1 MKTIRLLFTGAG
13 RRIELVQAFKQ
24 AALVAD
30 INLKIYGVDMTN
42 SAPALAFCDFTRL
55 VCGMRESGYID
66 ELLKICVDDKID
78 MLIPT
83 IDTDLLVLAQN
94 KHRFESIGT
103 KVLVSA
109 EDKIAICR
117 DKNLT
122 ADFFVD
128 CGLKAPITVADYNN
142 YECTF
147 PCFIKPKDGSSSINA
162 FKVNNQEE
170 LLVYSHLVKDYI
182 IQPFIDGT
190 EYTVDVFCD
199 YDGNPVTIIPR
210 IRLAVRAG
218 EVLKTQIVL
227 DEKII
232 KETRHIIKKFKPC
245 GPMTVQLIREKKS
258 GDDYYIEINPRFGGG
273 STLSMKAGSQ
283 SAAVVLGMIEG
294 KKYPF
299 SNASVLD
306 NAIYSRFDQSVCV
319 SNTFNAERVRGVI
332 FDLDDTLYS
341 EKMYVRSGYKAVAK
355 YLGRP
360 DAEARLWELFQDGK
374 PAIDCYL
381 AEHGL
386 LDEKAACITSYRNH
400 IPEIELYPE
409 VKELLQHLKQR
420 NIKVGIITDGRI
432 ESQNNKIDALGLRE
446 LVDDIIITDEFG
458 GEQFRKPCD
467 IAYRIIQRR
476 WKLSFEE
483 LVYVGDNA
491 GKDFVAPRGLGM
503 YSVWFDNADGLYRYE
518 CNNESYVKII
528 SLRELWDMFV
538 NAP

>member
-24 AALVAD
+24 AALAAD
-30 INLKIYGVDMTN
+30 INLKIYGADMTN

-55 VCGMRESGYID
+55 VCGMREDGYID

-94 KHRFESIGT
+94 KHRFENVGT

-122 ADFFVD
+122 ADFFVE
-128 CGLKAPITVADYNN
+128 CGLKAPATVADYNN

-199 YDGNPVTIIPR
+199 YEGNPVTIIPR

-232 KETRHIIKKFKPC
+232 EETRSIIEKFKPC

-283 SAAVVLGMIEG
+283 SAAVVLGMLDG
-294 KKYPF
+294 KKYQF
-299 SNASVLD
+299 SNAEVLD

-319 SNTFNAERVRGVI
+319 SSTFNAEKVKGVI
-332 FDLDDTLYS
+332 FDLDDTLYP
-341 EKMYVRSGYKAVAK
+341 EKMYVRSGYRAVAK

-360 DAEARLWELFQDGK
+360 DAEARLWELFQEGK

-381 AEHGL
+381 EEQGL
-386 LDEKAACITSYRNH
+386 LDEKVACVATYRNH
-400 IPEIELYPE
+400 MPEIELYLG
-409 VKELLQHLKQR
+409 VKELLQNLKQR
-420 NIKVGIITDGRI
+420 NIKIGIITDGRV
-432 ESQNNKIDALGLRE
+432 EGQNNKIDALGLRE
-446 LVDDIIITDEFG
+446 LADDIIITDELG

-476 WKLSFEE
+476 WKLLFEE
-483 LVYVGDNA
+483 MVYVGDNA
-491 GKDFVAPRGLGM
+491 GKDFVAPRSLGM
-503 YSVWFDNADGLYRYE
+503 HSIWFDNEDGLYRAACE
-518 CNNESYVKII
+518 NVAVVKVVSFEKLQKLFCCN
-528 SLRELWDMFV
+528 
-538 NAP
+538 